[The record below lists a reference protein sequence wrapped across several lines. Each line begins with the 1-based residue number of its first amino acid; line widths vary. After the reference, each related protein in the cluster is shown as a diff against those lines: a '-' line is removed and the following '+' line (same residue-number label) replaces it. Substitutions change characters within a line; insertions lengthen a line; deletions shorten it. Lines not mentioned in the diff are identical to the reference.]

1 MPDVGIS
8 CTHMRW
14 PIDDTTDQDL
24 AGRLF
29 NLGVGRQVRERLLLE
44 RSIAKRH
51 GFLCFADYYMARRRR
66 GWGLDRLAQETGQT
80 RDWVRGV
87 MRRYGPGGS
96 RGQGQDRPVS
106 AQVVAVATELSS
118 QTD

>member
-1 MPDVGIS
+1 
-8 CTHMRW
+8 
-14 PIDDTTDQDL
+14 
-24 AGRLF
+24 
-29 NLGVGRQVRERLLLE
+29 
-44 RSIAKRH
+44 
-51 GFLCFADYYMARRRR
+51 MARRRR

-96 RGQGQDRPVS
+96 CAGQGQDRPVS

>member
-1 MPDVGIS
+1 M
-8 CTHMRW
+8 
-14 PIDDTTDQDL
+14 TDQDL

-29 NLGVGRQVRERLLLE
+29 SLRVGRQVRERLLLE

-51 GFLCFADYYMARRRR
+51 GFLCFADYFRARRQR

-96 RGQGQDRPVS
+96 GGGSARNGQARPVS
-106 AQVVAVATELSS
+106 AQVVALSTEPKVRMESP
-118 QTD
+118 